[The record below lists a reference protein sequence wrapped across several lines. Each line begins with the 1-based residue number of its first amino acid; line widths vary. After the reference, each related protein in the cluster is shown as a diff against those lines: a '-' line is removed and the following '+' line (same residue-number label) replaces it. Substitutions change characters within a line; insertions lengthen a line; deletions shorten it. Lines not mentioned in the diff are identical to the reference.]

1 MHTLF
6 ADSAISMSEFK
17 KNPAAVLRAA
27 GHKPVA
33 VLNHNRPAF
42 YLIEPSLMQAVLEAL
57 GDLEL
62 ESLVRARLSDGAT
75 PVDVDIDDL

>member
-1 MHTLF
+1 MRTWGTATL
-6 ADSAISMSEFK
+6 DS
-17 KNPAAVLRAA
+17 
-27 GHKPVA
+27 
-33 VLNHNRPAF
+33 
-42 YLIEPSLMQAVLEAL
+42 